1 VRRKR
6 AHDVLSRHAQPV
18 TGTEGPAADA
28 AYDNAD
34 AAYTAADATHMEDS

>member
-28 AYDNAD
+28 LTT
-34 AAYTAADATHMEDS
+34 AYTDATHLEES